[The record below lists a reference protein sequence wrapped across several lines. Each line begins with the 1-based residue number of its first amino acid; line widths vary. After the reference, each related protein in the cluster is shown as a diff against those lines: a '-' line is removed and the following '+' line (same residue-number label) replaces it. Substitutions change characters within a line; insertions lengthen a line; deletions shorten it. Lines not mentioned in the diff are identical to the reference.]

1 MTDLGYSLEQLK
13 SWPTMGCMGWLKKVG
28 PSILLLASMLCV
40 SNSSKALSPASAL
53 SNGGT
58 INRADIN
65 RDGSVGGP
73 DLTALLSAWGT
84 NDANADINQDETVNG
99 SDMTNLLTAWSN

>member
-1 MTDLGYSLEQLK
+1 MVEKSGTVDLAPGKHAVRVEFFENGGGAGLLV
-13 SWPTMGCMGWLKKVG
+13 SWSG
-28 PSILLLASMLCV
+28 P
-40 SNSSKALSPASAL
+40 NTSKALIPASAL